1 MLLVMGEISKDG
13 IEFKNYIFRFPEEE
27 IIKF

>member
-13 IEFKNYIFRFPEEE
+13 IEFKNYIFRFSSEE